1 MVRLESMVLGL
12 AAATGA
18 ASVSASSSMSS
29 LPAFEIPS
37 FDYASLL
44 QGETPQRLLQ
54 ALQTD
59 GMVSLK
65 NIPNYA
71 GLRERYLRKA
81 AECAGVQANVARDP
95 FVQRKLFEDGTQ
107 RFTISSNAGRELKE
121 EASTAALDEVDAK
134 CPGYRALYEEFSEA
148 LEHAVNTFGAALDET
163 AFTATDGHKAISSR
177 KLVSEAVRL
186 DHFHA
191 YEASAAELESAESAS
206 ASEAAHRRLEL
217 SLPLHEDHGL
227 FIAMTAP
234 KFFEVTERGELVER
248 RLASAAGT
256 GLMMERPS
264 TGERVRPVMKEDEV
278 VLMMGTGSSRWLK
291 TSHDI
296 PAVMHGMKM
305 PEEMVGVAGRGRR
318 ALRAWFGKMT
328 LLPAYQ
334 RMLRDSRV
342 LFGTHT
348 NVTTR
353 YLLQNNEADLK
364 TVGCATGR
372 HLLPSDKKCTLRKC
386 SLKTG
391 AEEPEEGCQTICNRY
406 GHAAS
411 DPVLC
416 AERCQCQDSADPSI
430 VCWMLCVAN
439 LPSDSCAIDTQK
451 CKGQGV
457 ICPPKPVTP
466 APQPQP
472 TQPATSAPQ
481 PTQPATSAPQPT
493 QPATSAP
500 QPTQPATQAPKP
512 VTSAPQPD
520 AASDSAADDE
530 CSVGELGGSPAVGC
544 PVAELCGPAADG
556 DGGVAAAWH
565 EPFDAR
571 GDDRPPGVLN
581 AHGLSYQSRTAR
593 HVQNEIKHIQYCG
606 ADLDPHPSH
615 QPLNSSC

>member
-12 AAATGA
+12 AASTTA

-44 QGETPQRLLQ
+44 QGETPQRVLQ

-334 RMLRDSRV
+334 RMLRDSSV
-342 LFGTHT
+342 SFGAHT
-348 NVTTR
+348 NATSRFLVAE
-353 YLLQNNEADLK
+353 NGADAK
-364 TVGCATGR
+364 TIGCASGR
-372 HLLPSDKKCTLRKC
+372 HLAASDGKCKVRQCK
-386 SLKTG
+386 LKAG
-391 AEEPEEGCQTICNRY
+391 AAEPEEPCNKICNRY
-406 GHAAS
+406 GHADTDA
-411 DPVLC
+411 PLC
-416 AERCQCQDSADPSI
+416 AERCECTELPNPAEI
-430 VCWMLCVAN
+430 CWMLCVAH
-439 LPSDSCAIDTQK
+439 LPEDKCASDKQT
-451 CKGQGV
+451 CKGQALV
-457 ICPPKPVTP
+457 CP
-466 APQPQP
+466 
-472 TQPATSAPQ
+472 
-481 PTQPATSAPQPT
+481 
-493 QPATSAP
+493 
-500 QPTQPATQAPKP
+500 
-512 VTSAPQPD
+512 
-520 AASDSAADDE
+520 
-530 CSVGELGGSPAVGC
+530 GGSPAAAGAGSMSGSHSMHGGSTKAPSVGDATGSKSNAQAASSK
-544 PVAELCGPAADG
+544 PSTPAPSSS
-556 DGGVAAAWH
+556 AAAV
-565 EPFDAR
+565 ALSSLAATAVV
-571 GDDRPPGVLN
+571 GAMVL
-581 AHGLSYQSRTAR
+581 A
-593 HVQNEIKHIQYCG
+593 
-606 ADLDPHPSH
+606 
-615 QPLNSSC
+615 